1 MSETPKESVAVKETT
16 PAATPTTTTTTTTTT
31 ATTHQSEEG
40 EASFQEERRILL
52 DNVAESLLHLVRQ
65 IGRANENLH
74 GMVEGCREV
83 EEVSTVWKDAFRADD
98 LPQEDI
104 LDTSN

>member
-16 PAATPTTTTTTTTTT
+16 PAATPTTTSTTNRL
-31 ATTHQSEEG
+31 EEG
-40 EASFQEERRILL
+40 EASYREERRILL

-65 IGRANENLH
+65 MGRANENLH
-74 GMVEGCREV
+74 GMIEGCREV

-104 LDTSN
+104 LDTSKE